1 MANLIVNIIY
11 VILALIFVVLL
22 DFKYFRHNFKKML
35 IVNIII
41 FLVLAAFYYLF
52 LSNL

>member
-1 MANLIVNIIY
+1 MANLMVNIIY

-22 DFKYFRHNFKKML
+22 DLKYFKNDFWKML
-35 IVNIII
+35 MVNIII
-41 FLVLAAFYYLF
+41 FLAFAAFYYLF